1 MASPNASQGLP
12 FRSRSQRQGL
22 HPQPNPLS
30 SETDEASTPGLL
42 TRQVSSDSGD
52 RQNTLPTLSHRLRHS
67 SSILAI
73 ALSDEEIYAGTQ
85 AGEILVYGLNTYERK
100 AVIEGH
106 RGSVLGLCLAR
117 DEGLLFSSAGDR
129 IVNVWSTR
137 DWSRKCCLFSS
148 YDVGDIFCVVYS
160 SALQTIYLGAQNT
173 SIQWCNQAQKGTPK
187 CPRRNIHPSLRDD
200 PFFDSAGPGG
210 IRTPRPAEADITPRH
225 AKGGELLEIGKENVR
240 HFAHYGY
247 VYCMLLVKDGVP
259 ESAGNEVLI
268 TGGGDGVI
276 KLWKLSRAQEGAPEE
291 LFALDDGREEGH
303 SIHSIALDGTFL
315 YSSRSGGEID
325 VWDLETRQLI
335 RNLKAHRDDVLTLT
349 VGGGFMFSAA
359 VTGYVRKFDRQYT
372 LKSRLKAHEGRILAS
387 AFTTSSSSGR
397 PIYVTGGSDHT
408 LAVWDITDCSLTTKP
423 AQKQTSNEKLF
434 EALRRFVSYRTI
446 SSSPSHSLDCRR
458 GASYLR
464 SVLKNFG
471 AQTEMLPTEDRYN
484 PVILAR
490 FRGNPATRDQ
500 RKKILFYGHYD
511 VVAAEEGAGKW
522 MNGDGDPFTMEGID
536 GYCYG
541 RGTSDNKGPIMAA
554 VFACAEL
561 VEAKALEGDVI
572 FLIEGEEECGSRGF
586 EKAVQDANAKGLIGD
601 VDWVLVACSYWL
613 DDRVPC
619 LTYGLRGV
627 VQATVQVESGHPDL
641 HSGVD
646 GSRQL
651 DEPLKDLVMLLSTLT
666 GKGGEVMIPGFYDPI
681 PPLGSAEKELYRD
694 IVHALVQRN
703 PELGD
708 PETLATSLMRRW
720 REASLT
726 IHKFQ
731 TSGPDNATIIPRL
744 AKASLSVRLVP
755 NQEAQAVAQALTTF
769 LQGQFAKLLSA
780 NNMTVTINHQAEPW
794 LGDWTNEIF
803 QTLEEAIMNAWGP
816 IDQTA
821 GHSALGSELK
831 IAAPE
836 RQSTESIDGSGAQ
849 DTHGYFGGHTK
860 RPSTATSSVLA
871 NGSLAQQPL
880 TPLTEASHKLASL
893 TSPTSSPEKTKHPRR
908 SSSETST
915 GAPAARRKPLF
926 IREGGSIPA
935 IRFLEKEFDAPAAH
949 FPVGQASDSAHLD
962 NERLRLVNLYKGR
975 DIFKK
980 VFGEL
985 PLNPSARFAI
995 ELCVALEKAYKSIRG
1010 AEKNL
1015 SVEKL
1020 LLGDADLNVSRM
1032 KRLMAFSDEEQNV
1045 PLYMEVMMED
1055 LRRMAIS
1062 QRPFTVAEFEER
1074 KVAKGFKEG
1083 QASMLNMRLDL
1094 LKSFMNESHTSQE
1107 GLFKTEP
1114 GTLTI
1119 VDLADP
1125 FLDPATVCMLFDI
1138 CLALF
1143 KQNRPSSGLVIR
1155 LDEAHRYLNKSTAAD
1170 AFTESLVSTIRMQR
1184 HNATRVIIATQEPTI
1199 SERLL
1204 DLCSISIVHH
1214 FNSPAWYTA
1223 IKDHLGGASALNTSH
1238 EKGKR
1243 MVETLWIC
1251 GLVMKLGSGFV
1262 KMQTRLREGVDA
1274 GRSEMASG

>member
-1 MASPNASQGLP
+1 
-12 FRSRSQRQGL
+12 
-22 HPQPNPLS
+22 
-30 SETDEASTPGLL
+30 
-42 TRQVSSDSGD
+42 
-52 RQNTLPTLSHRLRHS
+52 
-67 SSILAI
+67 
-73 ALSDEEIYAGTQ
+73 
-85 AGEILVYGLNTYERK
+85 
-100 AVIEGH
+100 
-106 RGSVLGLCLAR
+106 
-117 DEGLLFSSAGDR
+117 
-129 IVNVWSTR
+129 
-137 DWSRKCCLFSS
+137 
-148 YDVGDIFCVVYS
+148 
-160 SALQTIYLGAQNT
+160 
-173 SIQWCNQAQKGTPK
+173 
-187 CPRRNIHPSLRDD
+187 
-200 PFFDSAGPGG
+200 
-210 IRTPRPAEADITPRH
+210 
-225 AKGGELLEIGKENVR
+225 
-240 HFAHYGY
+240 
-247 VYCMLLVKDGVP
+247 
-259 ESAGNEVLI
+259 
-268 TGGGDGVI
+268 
-276 KLWKLSRAQEGAPEE
+276 
-291 LFALDDGREEGH
+291 
-303 SIHSIALDGTFL
+303 
-315 YSSRSGGEID
+315 
-325 VWDLETRQLI
+325 
-335 RNLKAHRDDVLTLT
+335 
-349 VGGGFMFSAA
+349 
-359 VTGYVRKFDRQYT
+359 
-372 LKSRLKAHEGRILAS
+372 
-387 AFTTSSSSGR
+387 
-397 PIYVTGGSDHT
+397 
-408 LAVWDITDCSLTTKP
+408 
-423 AQKQTSNEKLF
+423 
-434 EALRRFVSYRTI
+434 
-446 SSSPSHSLDCRR
+446 R

-803 QTLEEAIMNAWGP
+803 QTLEEAIMDAWGP

-831 IAAPE
+831 TAAPE
-836 RQSTESIDGSGAQ
+836 RQSTESIDGNGAQ
-849 DTHGYFGGHTK
+849 DAPGYFGGHTK

-985 PLNPSARFAI
+985 PLNDNKMSGNRDYETLRARYNALFKPRDTTSRSGPSEEIRMSP
-995 ELCVALEKAYKSIRG
+995 LVSLKVKDTLEKQSSAPNAGPLLPQVR
-1010 AEKNL
+1010 
-1015 SVEKL
+1015 
-1020 LLGDADLNVSRM
+1020 LLGRSVDDHPPSIAAEEPILYNVNAPNSTFLCGSHGSGKSYTLSCLLENCLMKDASMNVSRM

-1045 PLYMEVMMED
+1045 PLYMEVMMEE
-1055 LRRMAIS
+1055 LRRMAKS

-1119 VDLADP
+1119 VDLTDP
-1125 FLDPATVCMLFDI
+1125 FLDASTVCMLFDI

-1143 KQNRPSSGLVIR
+1143 KQNRPSSGLVIG

-1204 DLCSISIVHH
+1204 DLCSISIVH
-1214 FNSPAWYTA
+1214 
-1223 IKDHLGGASALNTSH
+1223 
-1238 EKGKR
+1238 
-1243 MVETLWIC
+1243 
-1251 GLVMKLGSGFV
+1251 
-1262 KMQTRLREGVDA
+1262 
-1274 GRSEMASG
+1274 